1 MAGFRFAYRLSG
13 GAPTIQEIITA
24 DTTTYYKGDLVNLES
39 GEADHAATN
48 DTAII
53 GAVIETLAGTDS
65 TTKVLVITDKDAV
78 YEVTDANARAIGATL
93 DLSTTPGAYGVTTNN
108 NADVLVVADSTA
120 TEPTRVVVTPGNHW
134 LD

>member
-48 DTAII
+48 DTAIL
-53 GAVIETLAGTDS
+53 GAVIETMSGTDS
-65 TTKVLVITDKDAV
+65 TTKALVITDLDAV
-78 YEVTDANARAIGATL
+78 YEVDDSSARAIGATL
-93 DLSTTPGAYGVTTNN
+93 DLSTTPGAYGVTTSN
-108 NADVLVVADSTA
+108 NADVVVVADSA
-120 TEPTRVVVTPGNHW
+120 ANAPTYVKVTTGNHW